1 MVGSP
6 RLGSCCDE
14 DMVVGGVSVAG
25 GAFRKARRRQ
35 SGWKRAKDVAVA
47 GVELILVFFC
57 GGGFVR
63 QCLDGYIFLAGISCV
78 FGYEFRSWVF

>member
-1 MVGSP
+1 M
-6 RLGSCCDE
+6 
-14 DMVVGGVSVAG
+14 SVAG

-35 SGWKRAKDVAVA
+35 SGRKRAKDVAVA

-63 QCLDGYIFLAGISCV
+63 QCLDGYIFWLGFPVSLTMSFGLGSFDWGCLADCG
-78 FGYEFRSWVF
+78 